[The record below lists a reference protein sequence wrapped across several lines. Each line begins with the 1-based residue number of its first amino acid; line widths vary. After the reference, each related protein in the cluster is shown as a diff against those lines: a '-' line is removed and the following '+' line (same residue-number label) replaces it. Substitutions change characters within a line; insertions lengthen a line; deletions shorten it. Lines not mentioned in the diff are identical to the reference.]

1 MNKNYRNLFEKIANR
16 YGGVDL
22 EGLEKVLCPI
32 LIPIHSLDKTIVK
45 LPKQSHYRAT
55 FTVKIQDEW
64 QELMQIGRT
73 GKFIPEGHLK
83 GDVWR
88 EIAKGRILEIKNN
101 GETAEGEIYTGGS
114 KGKLIEA
121 LEILTVNDYLEIDQ
135 YGAAPKVLSGLV
147 EYSLSRIAVAS
158 GYNVRRMPEDMAK
171 HLGRYYNYDFEFERY
186 GVVKKVEVKSLWGT
200 NTDFARLIHST
211 GKDYP
216 TSSCKYATQDIFAVS
231 LFLRTGNIRDF
242 AFARSVPSYEKPY
255 GLPPA
260 SGYPEHV
267 NQNPRCEIGDG
278 VWFGTIDEVW
288 HLD

>member
-1 MNKNYRNLFEKIANR
+1 MNKNYRNLFEKIAYR
-16 YGGVDL
+16 YGGVDS

-32 LIPIHSLDKTIVK
+32 LIPIHSLDKSIVK
-45 LPKQSHYRAT
+45 LSGQSHYRAT
-55 FTVKIQDEW
+55 FTVKIQDAW
-64 QELMQIGRT
+64 KELMQIGRT

-83 GDVWR
+83 GDAWR

-121 LEILTVNDYLEIDQ
+121 LEILTVNDYLEVDQ

-147 EYSLSRIAVAS
+147 EYSLSCIAVAS

-171 HLGRYYNYDFEFERY
+171 HLGQYYNYDFEFERC

-200 NTDFARLIHST
+200 NTDFARLIHSR

-231 LFLRTGNIRDF
+231 LFLRTGNIKDF
-242 AFARSVPSYEKPY
+242 AFARSVSNSEKSY

-278 VWFGTIDEVW
+278 VWFGKIDEVW
-288 HLD
+288 DLD

>member
-1 MNKNYRNLFEKIANR
+1 MNRNYRNLFEKIAYR
-16 YGGVDL
+16 YSGVDL

-32 LIPIHSLDKTIVK
+32 LIPIHSLDKSIIK
-45 LPKQSHYRAT
+45 LSGQSHYRAT

-64 QELMQIGRT
+64 KELMQIGRT

-83 GDVWR
+83 GDAWR
-88 EIAKGRILEIKNN
+88 EIAKGRILEIENN
-101 GETAEGEIYTGGS
+101 GEIAEGEIYTGGS

-121 LEILTVNDYLEIDQ
+121 LEVLTDNDYLEIDQ

-147 EYSLSRIAVAS
+147 EYSLSRIAVSS

-171 HLGRYYNYDFEFERY
+171 HLGQYYNYDFEFERH
-186 GVVKKVEVKSLWGT
+186 GIVKKVEVKSLWGT
-200 NTDFARLIHST
+200 DTDKARLIHSK
-211 GKDYP
+211 GKEYP

-242 AFARSVPSYEKPY
+242 AFARSVPNYEKLY

-260 SGYPEHV
+260 SNYPEHV
-267 NQNPRCEIGDG
+267 HQNPPCKVGND

-288 HLD
+288 NLD